1 MKIRLGYVAMSTV
14 LEDCSPSKTTTV
26 KYLSKTESES
36 ARSYQLTN
44 LAKTNL
50 NNSLRLLTHNN
61 AHDIK
66 VFRLTSKLI
75 PLATHPITEKW
86 DWLKA
91 TAPELKRLG
100 EYARGNGFRISAHP
114 DHFTLLNSP
123 REEVT
128 RASIQDLEYHHQVFE
143 GMGLNNDAKLV
154 IHVGGSY
161 GSKEESIKRFK
172 SNYLRLPSYLKKRI
186 VLEND
191 DKVYTARNVLDI
203 CRKLGIPMVLD
214 IHHHW
219 CNNDGENIEALLPGI
234 FATWDN
240 EPLPPKI
247 HISSPKDEK
256 NFRHHA
262 DYVDSAFLLE
272 FLDKAAKADCDFDI
286 MLEAKQK
293 DAALFKLMHDLKGAD
308 HVETLDQASFQYQ

>member
-1 MKIRLGYVAMSTV
+1 MAMSTV

-26 KYLSKTESES
+26 KYLSKIESER
-36 ARSYQLTN
+36 ARFYQLTA

-50 NNSLRLLTHNN
+50 NNSLRLLYHNK

-75 PLATHPITEKW
+75 PLATHPITENW

-100 EYARGNGFRISAHP
+100 DYARENQFRISAHP

-128 RASIQDLEYHHQVFE
+128 RASIHDLEYHHQVFE
-143 GMGLNNDAKLV
+143 GMGLNSDAKLV
-154 IHVGGSY
+154 MHVGGSY
-161 GSKEESIKRFK
+161 MSKEKSIQRFMN
-172 SNYLRLPSYLKKRI
+172 NYLRLPSYLKKRI

-191 DKVYTARNVLDI
+191 DRIYTARDVLEI
-203 CRKLGIPMVLD
+203 CRELRMPMVLD
-214 IHHHW
+214 IHHHC
-219 CNNDGENIEALLPGI
+219 CNHNGENIQTLLPGI
-234 FATWDN
+234 FATWNN

-256 NFRHHA
+256 NFRYHA
-262 DYVDSAFLLE
+262 DYVDSSFLLE
-272 FLDKAAKADCDFDI
+272 FLDKAVTTEYNFDVMI
-286 MLEAKQK
+286 EAKQK
-293 DAALFKLMHDLKGAD
+293 DAALFKLMDDLESVAGIKTID
-308 HVETLDQASFQYQ
+308 RASIEYD

>member
-1 MKIRLGYVAMSTV
+1 MSTV
-14 LEDCSPSKTTTV
+14 LEDCSPSKTATV
-26 KYLSKTESES
+26 KYLSKIESES
-36 ARSYQLTN
+36 ARFYQLTA

-50 NNSLRLLTHNN
+50 NNSFRLLCHNN

-75 PLATHPITEKW
+75 PLATHPITENW

-91 TAPELKRLG
+91 IALELKRLG
-100 EYARGNGFRISAHP
+100 DYAREHGFRISAHP

-128 RASIQDLEYHHQVFE
+128 RASLRDLEYHHQVFK
-143 GMGLNNDAKLV
+143 GMGLESAAKLV

-161 GSKEESIKRFK
+161 QSKKESVKRFIH
-172 SNYLRLPSYLKKRI
+172 NYLNLPSYLKDRI

-191 DKVYTARNVLDI
+191 DKIYTVRDVLDI
-203 CRKLGIPMVLD
+203 CLELGIPMVLD

-219 CNNDGENIEALLPGI
+219 CNNSGENIDKLLPAV
-234 FATWDN
+234 FATWDK
-240 EPLPPKI
+240 ESLPPKI

-256 NFRHHA
+256 HFRYHA

-272 FLDKAAKADCDFDI
+272 FLDKAGTADCDFDI
-286 MLEAKQK
+286 MIEAKQK
-293 DAALFKLMHDLKGAD
+293 DAALFKLMQDLKDYARINII
-308 HVETLDQASFQYQ
+308 DQASVEYK

>member
-1 MKIRLGYVAMSTV
+1 MAMSTV

-26 KYLSKTESES
+26 KYLSKTESEN
-36 ARSYQLTN
+36 ARYYQLTK

-50 NNSLRLLTHNN
+50 KNTQRLFFHNN

-75 PLATHPITEKW
+75 PLATHPIAEKW
-86 DWLKA
+86 DWL
-91 TAPELKRLG
+91 TAVAAELRTLG
-100 EYARGNGFRISAHP
+100 DYAREHNFRISAHP

-128 RASIQDLEYHHQVFE
+128 RASVNDLEYHHKVFA
-143 GMGLNNDAKLV
+143 GMGFDKAAKLV
-154 IHVGGSY
+154 IHIGGSY
-161 GSKEESIKRFK
+161 QGKNESIDRFIQ
-172 SNYLRLPSYLKKRI
+172 NYLKLPSYLQDRL

-191 DKVYTARNVLDI
+191 DKIYTAADVLQI
-203 CRKLGIPMVLD
+203 CQQLKVPMVLD

-219 CNNDGENIEALLPGI
+219 CHHTGDYSNLDLPAI

-247 HISSPKDEK
+247 HISSPRDGK
-256 NFRHHA
+256 NFRYHA
-262 DYVDSAFLLE
+262 DYIDSTFLLE
-272 FLDKAAKADCDFDI
+272 FLDKAAAAGRDFDVMI
-286 MLEAKQK
+286 EAKQK
-293 DAALFKLMHDLKGAD
+293 DDALFRLMHDLKNVGRISMI
-308 HVETLDQASFQYQ
+308 DQASLQYR